1 MSSAY
6 FPPGTDIGGFVIE
19 VFLKQNYLGHSY
31 LAVDRNGEK
40 YNISVLNSPADFAL
54 QNDLAAWADTQNPAI
69 LSDIRFYSEPVPMI
83 VSAYCKAL
91 TLEEEALAGNTLSPS
106 DAVHILRQIAAART
120 DLISSGAS
128 DNFISPESILLTP
141 DGELVIQ
148 RDHLHYGNFDNTYK
162 QLVNA
167 CFALVN
173 PPQGTSVEELKQQ
186 FLANP
191 EKELIIKKASPTVTQ
206 ALLQHKNKI
215 AAICVLFAVLLTAFA
230 LLVYREKTE
239 KTENSI
245 QTLTA
250 THHSNGPVVHVAK
263 QSPATLE
270 KPIPSLSKPVVKTK
284 TPPRKKAPG
293 RVPVKKVVRK
303 VIKPTPAPPAV
314 KKIIS
319 PVADA
324 AKRGSMLDLKT
335 HIANKVDVNAP
346 DADGKTAMFYAA
358 STNWKAMI
366 QLLHNAGAKITQQ
379 DINAASQAPIRRY
392 MRSLLAPP
400 RSVPRAVNAAPR
412 PAVRRMVIPRTN
424 GWKKGEKKWNI
435 TLEHAILKARPYKKK
450 IFVLFTGADWCNP
463 CQMLEKQVLSSSD
476 FRRLSRQMELVYI
489 NFPRNEKMPQ
499 TQKNYNEK
507 LRRELG
513 AGGGVPT
520 ALILDHN
527 GKQIGRIG
535 GYRPK
540 EHYINELKKYLRK

>member
-1 MSSAY
+1 MSAY

-19 VFLKQNYLGHSY
+19 IFLKQNYLGHSY
-31 LAVDRNGEK
+31 LAVDRKGEK
-40 YNISVLNSPADFAL
+40 YLVSVLNSPADFAL
-54 QNDLAAWADTQNPAI
+54 QNDLAAWGETPHSAVF
-69 LSDIRFYSEPVPMI
+69 SDIRFYTEPIQMI
-83 VSAYCKAL
+83 VSPWCKGL
-91 TLEEEALAGNTLSPS
+91 TFEEEALAGNTLTPAE
-106 DAVHILRQIAAART
+106 AVHILREIAAARA
-120 DLISSGAS
+120 DLISHGGV
-128 DNFISPESILLTP
+128 DNFISPESIFLTP
-141 DGELVIQ
+141 DRQPVIQ

-167 CFALVN
+167 CFALVE
-173 PPQGTSVEELKQQ
+173 PPHGVSVEELKQQ
-186 FLANP
+186 FLADP
-191 EKELIIKKASPTVTQ
+191 EKELVIRKTSPTVTQ
-206 ALLQHKNKI
+206 TLFKHKNKI
-215 AAICVLFAVLLTAFA
+215 AAICALFAVLLTTFA
-230 LLVYREKTE
+230 LLVNREKAE
-239 KTENSI
+239 KTENSV

-250 THHSNGPVVHVAK
+250 THHSKGPVIHVAK
-263 QSPATLE
+263 QVQKTPE
-270 KPIPSLSKPVVKTK
+270 KPIPAPRKTAPAKKKTLPRRK
-284 TPPRKKAPG
+284 TPAKTVRKI
-293 RVPVKKVVRK
+293 VRK
-303 VIKPTPAPPAV
+303 VVKPTPAPPAV

-324 AKRGSMLDLKT
+324 AKRGNMLDLKT

-346 DADGKTAMFYAA
+346 DADGRTAMFYAA

-400 RSVPRAVNAAPR
+400 QSVPRAVHASPR

-435 TLEHAILKARPYKKK
+435 TLEHAILKARPFKKK
-450 IFVLFTGADWCNP
+450 IFVLFTGADWCGP
-463 CQMLEKQVLSSSD
+463 CKMLASQVLSSSD

-489 NFPRNEKMPQ
+489 NFPRKEKMPPSQ
-499 TQKNYNEK
+499 RNYNEK

-520 ALILDHN
+520 VLILDHN

-540 EHYINELKKYLRK
+540 DRYIPELKNLLRK

>member
-1 MSSAY
+1 MSAY

-40 YNISVLNSPADFAL
+40 YNITVLNSPADFAL
-54 QNDLAAWADTQNPAI
+54 QNDLAAWTDTQNPAI
-69 LSDIRFYSEPVPMI
+69 LSDIRFYSDPIQMI
-83 VSAYCKAL
+83 VSPWCKAL
-91 TLEEEALAGNTLSPS
+91 TLEEEALAGNKLSPS
-106 DAVHILRQIAAART
+106 EAVHILRQITAART
-120 DLISSGAS
+120 DLISSGAV
-128 DNFISPESILLTP
+128 DNFISSESILLTP
-141 DGELVIQ
+141 DRQLVIQ

-167 CFALVN
+167 CFALVE
-173 PPQGTSVEELKQQ
+173 PPPGTSVEELKQQ
-186 FLANP
+186 FIANP
-191 EKELIIKKASPTVTQ
+191 EKDFVIRKASPSIAQ
-206 ALLQHKNKI
+206 ALFKHKNKI
-215 AAICVLFAVLLTAFA
+215 AAHCALFAVLLTSFA
-230 LLVYREKTE
+230 LLANREKDE
-239 KTENSI
+239 KTENSV

-250 THHSNGPVVHVAK
+250 THHSTGPVIHVAK
-263 QSPATLE
+263 QVQKTPE
-270 KPIPSLSKPVVKTK
+270 KPIPAPRKTAPAKKKTLPRRK
-284 TPPRKKAPG
+284 TPAKT
-293 RVPVKKVVRK
+293 VKKVVRK
-303 VIKPTPAPPAV
+303 VVKPTPAPPAV
-314 KKIIS
+314 KKIVS

-324 AKRGSMLDLKT
+324 AKRGNMLDLKT
-335 HIANKVDVNAP
+335 LIANKVDVNAP
-346 DADGKTAMFYAA
+346 DADGRTAMFYAA

-366 QLLHNAGAKITQQ
+366 QLLYNAGAKITQQ

-435 TLEHAILKARPYKKK
+435 TLEHAILKARPFKKK
-450 IFVLFTGADWCNP
+450 IFVLFTGADWCGP
-463 CQMLEKQVLSSSD
+463 CKMLASQVLSSSD

-489 NFPRNEKMPQ
+489 NFPHKGKMPQ
-499 TQKNYNEK
+499 AQKNYNEK

-520 ALILDHN
+520 VLILDHN

-540 EHYINELKKYLRK
+540 ERYIPELKNLLRK